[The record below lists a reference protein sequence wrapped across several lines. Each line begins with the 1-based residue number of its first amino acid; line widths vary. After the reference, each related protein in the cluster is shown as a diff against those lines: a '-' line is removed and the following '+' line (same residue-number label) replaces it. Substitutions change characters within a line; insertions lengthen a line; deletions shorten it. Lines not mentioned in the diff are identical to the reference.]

1 VPKVKLYDMNGKEQ
15 GEVELSD
22 AVFGAEINEALMHDV
37 VLMYQANQR
46 QGTSATKTRGLVSGG
61 GKKPWRQK
69 GTGRARAG
77 STRSPLWRKGGTIF
91 GPQPREYGYT
101 MPRQARR
108 AALRSALS
116 AKVKA
121 GEMILVD
128 RLALD
133 QAKTREMARVLE
145 NLKAADG
152 ALIVTDQPDEA
163 LRRSSRNIP
172 GVDVVGAAGLN
183 VYSVLTHD
191 RIVMTRDAAAEVEE
205 ALANG

>member
-1 VPKVKLYDMNGKEQ
+1 MPKVKLYDMNGKEK

-22 AVFGAEINEALMHDV
+22 AVFGAEVNEALMHDV
-37 VLMYQANQR
+37 VVMYQANQR

-77 STRSPLWRKGGTIF
+77 STRSPLWRHGGITF
-91 GPQPREYGYT
+91 GPQPRSYSYT

-116 AKVKA
+116 AKVKS
-121 GEMILVD
+121 GEMVLVD
-128 RLALD
+128 HLALD
-133 QAKTREMARVLE
+133 EAKTKEMARVLGNLGAAEGALVVTAGSDE
-145 NLKAADG
+145 NLS
-152 ALIVTDQPDEA
+152 
-163 LRRSSRNIP
+163 RSSRNIP
-172 GVDVVGAAGLN
+172 GVDAVVAAGLN

-191 RIVMTRDAAAEVEE
+191 KLVMTKDAVAKVEE

>member
-1 VPKVKLYDMNGKEQ
+1 MPKVKLYDMNGKEQ

>member
-1 VPKVKLYDMNGKEQ
+1 MPKVKLYDMNGKEK

-22 AVFGAEINEALMHDV
+22 AVFGAEVNEALMHDV
-37 VLMYQANQR
+37 VVMYQANQR

-77 STRSPLWRKGGTIF
+77 STRSPLWRKGGTTF
-91 GPQPREYGYT
+91 GPAPREYRYT

-121 GEMILVD
+121 GEIVLVD

-133 QAKTREMARVLE
+133 EAKTKEMVRVLG
-145 NLKAADG
+145 NLQAADG
-152 ALIVTDQPDEA
+152 ALVVTAAADET
-163 LRRSSRNIP
+163 LSRSSRNIP
-172 GVDVVGAAGLN
+172 GVHAVGAAGLN

-191 RIVMTRDAAAEVEE
+191 KLVMTKDAAAKVEE
-205 ALANG
+205 ALTNG